1 MIKGY
6 QGIWRSFSNMWNCNF
21 IVRKV
26 NELTGYVIVKKA
38 LMIKG
43 GEGWKFVQ

>member
-6 QGIWRSFSNMWNCNF
+6 QGIWRGSVICGIENF